1 MLVKSVNPPCFLFI
15 SHFLHQIQMFLYI
28 TSWHI
33 VQEFFYF
40 LYYQVFYLAAQR
52 VHISFHLFKSACQNV
67 SLSLMSFATD
77 CFFRQTWR
85 IMFEYFVDALFNAI
99 LVLSGKFQLTNGGF
113 FLTAARFGKQRRRSS
128 GLWACRRTLFQLLR
142 ITPKVRG
149 PSSVTLLLPEP
160 LIVTFRFYFLMG
172 KIKDGKYR

>member
-1 MLVKSVNPPCFLFI
+1 MFSLYQ
-15 SHFLHQIQMFLYI
+15 SHFLRQIQMFLYF

-52 VHISFHLFKSACQNV
+52 VHISFHLFEICMPKCQFVFDVFCYRLFSARLEEQCLNILSIPFSMR
-67 SLSLMSFATD
+67 SLPPL
-77 CFFRQTWR
+77 
-85 IMFEYFVDALFNAI
+85 AI

-142 ITPKVRG
+142 IAPKVRG

-160 LIVTFRFYFLMG
+160 LIVIFRFYFLMG